1 MTHAD
6 TILRIAVRVAALGSE
21 RDAHRLRD
29 VVVWILDLEVR
40 LKEFESVEQRLKQ
53 CEAERDHI
61 RELEIGLRSRTKH
74 GQGPTG
80 QWIKCQL
87 ETKKS
92 AQSHRRGT
100 SFSSCCTPSQ
110 AKSKRLESALMNYF
124 TISRYCRYC
133 VVAIP

>member
-21 RDAHRLRD
+21 RDADRLRD

-61 RELEIGLRSRTKH
+61 RELEIGLRPRSEH
-74 GQGPTG
+74 SQGPTG
-80 QWIKCQL
+80 QWIK
-87 ETKKS
+87 
-92 AQSHRRGT
+92 
-100 SFSSCCTPSQ
+100 
-110 AKSKRLESALMNYF
+110 
-124 TISRYCRYC
+124 
-133 VVAIP
+133 

>member
-6 TILRIAVRVAALGSE
+6 TILRIAFRVAALGSE
-21 RDAHRLRD
+21 RDADRLRD

-80 QWIKCQL
+80 QWIK
-87 ETKKS
+87 
-92 AQSHRRGT
+92 
-100 SFSSCCTPSQ
+100 
-110 AKSKRLESALMNYF
+110 
-124 TISRYCRYC
+124 
-133 VVAIP
+133 